1 MTAASLHERAAPARP
16 AGRLFGRGL
25 PAVAFLIAIAPAA
38 AEETPAGRFPI
49 LAMPGKAHAGPLPA
63 LTPGEE
69 ALATALEADVRRL
82 ALVIGPRHAAAFGAA
97 GLRAAEDFLHA
108 ALVEA
113 GYEPERQAWETRGV
127 TVANLVATVPGG
139 AQRDEIV
146 VVGGHYDTV
155 PDCPGANDNGTGT
168 AATLALARRLARARP
183 ARTLRFCFFVNE
195 EPPWFQTD
203 DMGSLRYARACRERE
218 ERIVGMLSLETIGY
232 YSDAAGSQR
241 FDPFPPLKLLYPD
254 AGNFIAFVSD
264 VRSGGFTGRVVESFR
279 KSTRFP
285 AHGLAL
291 PDAIEG
297 IGWSD
302 HWSFARAGFP
312 AAMVTDTAAFRYPHY
327 HTADDTPD
335 KLDFPRMARVVA
347 GLERVVGELA
357 AVPDGPDGP
366 AVPDGAGGEPR
377 EAARQPAPDR

>member
-1 MTAASLHERAAPARP
+1 MITSGRRERATTCRP
-16 AGRLFGRGL
+16 RGTAGGGL
-25 PAVAFLIAIAPAA
+25 PATLAVLLALLGPGGPAA
-38 AEETPAGRFPI
+38 AEPPAGRFPI
-49 LAMPGKAHAGPLPA
+49 LAMPGRAHVGPLPP
-63 LTPGEE
+63 LTADET
-69 ALATALEADVRRL
+69 ALAAALESDVRRL
-82 ALVIGPRHAAAFGAA
+82 ALDIGQRHPAAFGAA
-97 GLRAAEDFLHA
+97 GLRAAEEFLHA
-108 ALVEA
+108 ALVAA

-139 AQRDEIV
+139 AKRDEIV

-155 PDCPGANDNGTGT
+155 PDCPGANDNGSGT
-168 AATLALARRLARARP
+168 AATLALARRLAGARP

-203 DMGSLRYARACRERE
+203 DMGSLRYARRCRDRG
-218 ERIVGMLSLETIGY
+218 ERIVGMLSLETMGY

-264 VRSGGFTGRVVESFR
+264 VRSGGFASGVVASFR

-291 PDAIEG
+291 PDSIEG

-302 HWSFARAGFP
+302 HWSFAQAGFP

-327 HTADDTPD
+327 HAAEDTPD

-347 GLERVVGELA
+347 GLERVVGEL
-357 AVPDGPDGP
+357 V
-366 AVPDGAGGEPR
+366 ET
-377 EAARQPAPDR
+377 PAPPAEQPGPGR